1 MKRDD
6 IGTALRDLPPT
17 FASEG
22 FRQGVLSRLD
32 ERLARRPTHLRFAVA
47 GAAALVVV
55 LVLVIS
61 LRGREVGQER
71 LASQGIEALREQR
84 LEVLRDEFRALQRD
98 LLELQS
104 LTAQSR
110 PVVGVKGEGDTDF
123 FIDLRTLYATPSSG
137 PRVRGLRPEPVQP
150 ASYRP

>member
-6 IGTALRDLPPT
+6 VGRALRDLPRT

-22 FRQGVLSRLD
+22 FRQGVLRRLD
-32 ERLARRPTHLRFAVA
+32 ERPARRPTYVRFAIA
-47 GAAALVVV
+47 GAAALV
-55 LVLVIS
+55 LVLVVSI
-61 LRGREVGQER
+61 RGREARQDR
-71 LASQGIEALREQR
+71 LASQRIEALREQR

-98 LLELQS
+98 LLALQS

-110 PVVGVKGEGDTDF
+110 PVVGVKGQGDIDF
-123 FIDLRTLYATPSSG
+123 FIDLRNLYVAPASG
-137 PRVRGLRPEPVQP
+137 PRVRGLRPEPVRP